1 MHDNHS
7 LNGLA
12 LASNSDTACGCGG
25 HDAGGCSC
33 GHGDAGAQG
42 ETHAHTHAHAHE
54 SSESPLITT
63 EFAVAGMTCG
73 HCVSSVSEELG
84 TLDGVESVEV
94 DLNAGGVSRVTVA
107 SQSNLDLDAVR
118 AAIDEAGYSLAEV

>member
-12 LASNSDTACGCGG
+12 LASNNDSACGCGG
-25 HDAGGCSC
+25 HDAGGCAC
-33 GHGDAGAQG
+33 GHGDAHAHG
-42 ETHAHTHAHAHE
+42 ETDAHTHIHE
-54 SSESPLITT
+54 SSESLLITT

-107 SQSNLDLDAVR
+107 SQGTLDLEAVR
-118 AAIDEAGYSLAEV
+118 VAIDEAGYSLAEA

>member
-12 LASNSDTACGCGG
+12 LTSSNDSACGCGG

-33 GHGDAGAQG
+33 GHGDAGAHG
-42 ETHAHTHAHAHE
+42 ETHAHTHAHE

-94 DLNAGGVSRVTVA
+94 DLNAGGLSRVTVA

-118 AAIDEAGYSLAEV
+118 AAIDEAGYSLAEA